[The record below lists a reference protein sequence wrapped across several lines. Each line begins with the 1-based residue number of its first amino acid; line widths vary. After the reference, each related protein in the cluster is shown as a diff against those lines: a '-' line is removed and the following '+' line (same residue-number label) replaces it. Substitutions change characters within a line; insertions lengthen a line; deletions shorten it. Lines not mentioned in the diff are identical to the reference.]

1 MSMEREMRCG
11 RYPRISLAACRVN
24 AKMTKT
30 EMAYRLDVLPVMVE
44 AWEKGE
50 KEPELEQLR
59 KISEISGVPMNFIY
73 VEDKFEGYKSA
84 HQERMEQ
91 NRKEILETVE
101 KMEQKRKEFLEMVE
115 NLKNPH
121 RIELIHIFVSKLCK

>member
-1 MSMEREMRCG
+1 
-11 RYPRISLAACRVN
+11 
-24 AKMTKT
+24 
-30 EMAYRLDVLPVMVE
+30 
-44 AWEKGE
+44 
-50 KEPELEQLR
+50 
-59 KISEISGVPMNFIY
+59 MNFIY

-91 NRKEILETVE
+91 NRKEILE
-101 KMEQKRKEFLEMVE
+101 MVE